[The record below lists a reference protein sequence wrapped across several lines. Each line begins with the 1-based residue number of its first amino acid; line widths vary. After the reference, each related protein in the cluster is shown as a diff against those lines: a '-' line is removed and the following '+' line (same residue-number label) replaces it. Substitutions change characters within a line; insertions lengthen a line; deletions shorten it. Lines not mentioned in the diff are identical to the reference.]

1 MGTKNALLD
10 MLDWVMASDRRAE
23 LFRSYVVS
31 AILDDSC
38 PDDEFV
44 MFIHNC
50 IRGEEGEAS
59 MFGAIVGY
67 DIDTIIDRVR
77 SEIELEEKAYTIEI
91 HLNNLR
97 HKDWWT
103 WGNIPLYHT
112 FSTLNTVLFF
122 LRDHK
127 LVRPQDE
134 EFLIKRDEC
143 VVNGRLAC
151 TSWYTVTKGK
161 EQMTEYTSL

>member
-1 MGTKNALLD
+1 METKNTLLD
-10 MLDWVMASDRRAE
+10 MLDWVTESDRRAE

-44 MFIHNC
+44 MFIRNC
-50 IRGEEGEAS
+50 ICQEEGEAG
-59 MFGAIVGY
+59 MFSAIVGY
-67 DIDTIIDRVR
+67 DIDDIYDRVR
-77 SEIELEEKAYTIEI
+77 KEADLEEKAYTIEI

-103 WGNIPLYHT
+103 WGDIPLYHT
-112 FSTLNTVLFF
+112 FGSLNTALLF

-134 EFLIKRDEC
+134 EFIIKQDKR
-143 VVNGRLAC
+143 VVNGRLCC
-151 TSWYTVTKGK
+151 TSWYTITKG
-161 EQMTEYTSL
+161 EEGMTDYTSL